1 MESQKQDQISGKELE
16 FTYNL
21 GDKFRVTIDK
31 EKLKHQQE
39 REQKAQVAQE
49 ESKKQFEE
57 LKKQLEGS
65 VSTPSHV
72 PSSKLN

>member
-1 MESQKQDQISGKELE
+1 MREFHKANMESQKQDQISGKELE

-39 REQKAQVAQE
+39 REQKAQVA
-49 ESKKQFEE
+49 
-57 LKKQLEGS
+57 
-65 VSTPSHV
+65 
-72 PSSKLN
+72 